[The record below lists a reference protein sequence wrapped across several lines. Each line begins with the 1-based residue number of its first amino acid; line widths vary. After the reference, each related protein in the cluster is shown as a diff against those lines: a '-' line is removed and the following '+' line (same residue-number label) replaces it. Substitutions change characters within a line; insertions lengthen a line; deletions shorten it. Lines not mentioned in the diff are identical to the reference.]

1 MVYFFFFEKE
11 DLGPNSYER
20 FIRRSKSRN
29 QTKTTRD
36 QNKHRKTQDR
46 RITLRSDSTTP
57 AITSNSRGQNCRDN
71 RDRDSKR
78 PHSSPRREDIDRTRN
93 EKFREMRE
101 LDRATRTVF
110 LSNLHIKVNE
120 KDLFILFT
128 QKAGKVTDIYI
139 ICDRQANKSKGL
151 AYIELETIESMARAL
166 GLSGIELYGQPIQV
180 KPSEMEKNVQWTLQK
195 QAQQGILASSSA
207 PTTTTAPLPIP
218 GVDIAAAAVE
228 AAKLLSTNGCN
239 PLFNCSIDSQEDQ
252 RQRKI
257 YIGNLPREINE
268 LVLRNMFEPFGT
280 VESSNVIKDSTGKP
294 HGYGF
299 ILFREREV
307 VEKAIQAMNG
317 ILIGSNIIKVNYVT
331 SGGIVQ
337 AANQPLSSNELL
349 QKPITTTTGVDLDRI
364 DDEGGLKINSQNR
377 MLLMHKLAS
386 SANINL
392 PLAEMPATL
401 VQLPGQIPTTVPETH
416 PLKSLQGLLGPSS
429 PVPTNCLLLK
439 NMFDETDMN
448 PNEDWEFEIYEDVKD
463 EASKTGSVQHIF
475 VDKNSKGFVYIKMG
489 TVESAVQTFNML
501 NGRIYGGRQ
510 ILVAYQV
517 KHIYEHIFR
526 Q

>member
-1 MVYFFFFEKE
+1 
-11 DLGPNSYER
+11 
-20 FIRRSKSRN
+20 
-29 QTKTTRD
+29 
-36 QNKHRKTQDR
+36 
-46 RITLRSDSTTP
+46 
-57 AITSNSRGQNCRDN
+57 
-71 RDRDSKR
+71 
-78 PHSSPRREDIDRTRN
+78 
-93 EKFREMRE
+93 
-101 LDRATRTVF
+101 
-110 LSNLHIKVNE
+110 
-120 KDLFILFT
+120 
-128 QKAGKVTDIYI
+128 
-139 ICDRQANKSKGL
+139 
-151 AYIELETIESMARAL
+151 
-166 GLSGIELYGQPIQV
+166 
-180 KPSEMEKNVQWTLQK
+180 
-195 QAQQGILASSSA
+195 
-207 PTTTTAPLPIP
+207 
-218 GVDIAAAAVE
+218 
-228 AAKLLSTNGCN
+228 LL
-239 PLFNCSIDSQEDQ
+239 NCSIDSQEDQ

-294 HGYGF
+294 QGYGF

-349 QKPITTTTGVDLDRI
+349 QKPITATTGVDLDRI

-392 PLAEMPATL
+392 PLAEMPAML

-416 PLKSLQGLLGPSS
+416 PLKSLQGLLGPPS